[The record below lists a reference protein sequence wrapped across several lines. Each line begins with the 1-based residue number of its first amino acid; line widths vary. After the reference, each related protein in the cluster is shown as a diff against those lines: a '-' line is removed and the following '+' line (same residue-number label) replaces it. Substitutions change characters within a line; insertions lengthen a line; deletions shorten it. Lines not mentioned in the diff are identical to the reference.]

1 MFNRVG
7 GVFLIATAVLLAV
20 HTVVEPL
27 YHTSETG
34 QPYSPVWEVLN
45 PLMALAIL
53 LGLRFAYTSKKAVE
67 GDEAVTRAYL
77 LANTLFYGFLFVG
90 IMFLWNWFTL
100 LSPGYSAA
108 GSDTNSLVWILVDA
122 SLPLLMGATGSAM
135 LTAAAQGEPSA
146 G

>member
-1 MFNRVG
+1 MELLNRVG
-7 GVFLIATAVLLAV
+7 GVFLIAVAVLVAV

-27 YHTSETG
+27 YHTSDTG

-53 LGLRFAYTSKKAVE
+53 LGLRFAYVRKKAVV
-67 GDEAVTRAYL
+67 GDAVTRAYL
-77 LANTLFYGFLFVG
+77 ISNTLFYGFLFVG

-108 GSDTNSLVWILVDA
+108 GSDTNSMVWILIDA
-122 SLPLLMGATGSAM
+122 ALPLLMGAAGSAM
-135 LTAAAQGEPSA
+135 LTAAGET
-146 G
+146 

>member
-45 PLMALAIL
+45 PLTALGIL
-53 LGLRFAYTSKKAVE
+53 LGLRVAYVRKQAAAGET
-67 GDEAVTRAYL
+67 AVTRAYL

-100 LSPGYSAA
+100 LSPGYAAA

-135 LTAAAQGEPSA
+135 LTAAGQT
-146 G
+146 

>member
-7 GVFLIATAVLLAV
+7 GVFLIAMAVLLAV

-53 LGLRFAYTSKKAVE
+53 LGLRVAYVRKKDAA
-67 GDEAVTRAYL
+67 GDAVTRAYL
-77 LANTLFYGFLFVG
+77 VSNTLFYGLLFVG
-90 IMFLWNWFTL
+90 IMFLWNWFTI
-100 LSPGYSAA
+100 LSPGYAAA
-108 GSDTNSLVWILVDA
+108 GSDTNSLVWIFIDA
-122 SLPLLMGATGSAM
+122 ALPLLLGATGSTM
-135 LTAAAQGEPSA
+135 LTEAGET
-146 G
+146 